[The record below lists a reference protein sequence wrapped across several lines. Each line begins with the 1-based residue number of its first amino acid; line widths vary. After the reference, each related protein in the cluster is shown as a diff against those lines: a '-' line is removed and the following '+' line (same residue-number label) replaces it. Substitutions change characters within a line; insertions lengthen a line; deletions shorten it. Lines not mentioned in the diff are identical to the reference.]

1 MSLGERSDGGRTK
14 AAAKIKPRERN
25 ALIQSLRSGV
35 VPRTGQH
42 LIQVGRSREVEALL
56 ADIDR
61 IADGGTAARFI
72 IGDYGSGKTFF
83 LNLVRAI
90 AAQRKLV
97 TLHADLNPGRRL
109 ASTGGQARGLYTEL
123 VRNAGT
129 QARPNG
135 ALSSVVERFV
145 TQAMD
150 QAKKDDTSP
159 SRVLKARLEELQELV
174 GGYDF
179 AIVIEKYWRGYD
191 TDDDALKANAVRWMR
206 GEYST
211 KTEARADLGVRT
223 IVDDDSFYDQLK
235 LLARFV
241 RLAGYRGLLVCLDE
255 MVNLYKI
262 AQKTSRDNNYEQV
275 LRIVNDVNQ
284 GSAEGLGFVF
294 GGTPDFLTDSRR
306 GLYSYGALAGRLSEN
321 QFATNGL
328 VDYSGPVLRL
338 DQLSPEDF
346 HVLLENLRHVY
357 AAGDSTRYLVPDEAI
372 DAFMAHCRQQI
383 GDAYFRTPRTTIK
396 AFCDLLSLLEQNP
409 DRDWREVL
417 GHTTVAPEENPD
429 LAPLDDDDLV
439 VR

>member
-159 SRVLKARLEELQELV
+159 SRVIKARLEELQELV

>member
-1 MSLGERSDGGRTK
+1 MT
-14 AAAKIKPRERN
+14 AAGTTKIKPRERN

-42 LIQVGRSREVEALL
+42 LIQVGRASEVQALL
-56 ADIDR
+56 GDIDR
-61 IADGGTAARFI
+61 IGEGGTAARFVV
-72 IGDYGSGKTFF
+72 GDYGSGKTFF
-83 LNLVRAI
+83 LNLVRAV

-109 ASTGGQARGLYTEL
+109 ASSGGQARGLYTEL
-123 VRNAGT
+123 MRNAGT
-129 QARPNG
+129 QAKPEG
-135 ALSSVVERFV
+135 ALAGVVERFV
-145 TQAMD
+145 TQAMEE
-150 QAKKDDTSP
+150 AKKTDTSP
-159 SRVLKARLEELQELV
+159 SRVIKARLEDLQELV

-191 TDDDALKANAVRWMR
+191 TDDDALKANAVRWLR

-241 RLAGYRGLLVCLDE
+241 RLAGYKGLLICLDE

-262 AQKTSRDNNYEQV
+262 AHKGSREANYEQI
-275 LRIVNDVNQ
+275 LRIVNDCHQ
-284 GSAEGLGFVF
+284 GSAEGIGFLF

-306 GLYSYGALAGRLSEN
+306 GLHSYGALASRLTEN
-321 QFATNGL
+321 RFATGGL

-338 DQLSPEDF
+338 DQLTPEDF

-357 AAGDSTRYLVPDEAI
+357 ASGDPARYLVPDEAI

-396 AFCDLLSLLEQNP
+396 AFCDLLSLLEQHP

-417 GHTTVAPEENPD
+417 GHTAVQPEENPD
-429 LAPLDDDDLV
+429 LAPLDDDDDLV
-439 VR
+439 SV

>member
-1 MSLGERSDGGRTK
+1 MT
-14 AAAKIKPRERN
+14 APAKIKPRERN
-25 ALIQSLRSGV
+25 ALIQSLRAGV
-35 VPRTGQH
+35 VPRAGQH
-42 LIQVGRSREVEALL
+42 LIQVGRAKEVEALL

-129 QARPNG
+129 QAKPDG

-159 SRVLKARLEELQELV
+159 SRIIRARLEELQEMV

-179 AIVIEKYWRGYD
+179 AIVVEKYWRGYD
-191 TDDDALKANAVRWMR
+191 TDDDALKANAVRWVR

-241 RLAGYRGLLVCLDE
+241 RLAGYKGLLVCLDE

-262 AQKTSRDNNYEQV
+262 AQKTSRDNNYEQI

-284 GSAEGLGFVF
+284 GNAEGLGFIF
-294 GGTPDFLTDSRR
+294 GGTPDFLVDSRR

-321 QFATNGL
+321 RFATNGL

-357 AAGDSTRYLVPDEAI
+357 AAGDPTQYLLPDEGL

-409 DRDWREVL
+409 DRDWRDVL
-417 GHTTVAPEENPD
+417 GHTTVAVDTNPD
-429 LAPLDDDDLV
+429 LEPLDDDLTV
-439 VR
+439 V

>member
-1 MSLGERSDGGRTK
+1 MT
-14 AAAKIKPRERN
+14 AAAGTTKIKARERN

-35 VPRTGQH
+35 VPRTGQR
-42 LIQVGRSREVEALL
+42 LIQVGRANEVNALL
-56 ADIDR
+56 GDIDR

-109 ASTGGQARGLYTEL
+109 ASSGGQARGLYTEL
-123 VRNAGT
+123 MRNAGT
-129 QARPNG
+129 QAKPDG
-135 ALSSVVERFV
+135 ALASVVERFV

-150 QAKKDDTSP
+150 EAKKSDTSP
-159 SRVLKARLEELQELV
+159 SRVIKARLAELQELV

-179 AIVIEKYWRGYD
+179 ALVIEKYWRGWD
-191 TDDDALKANAVRWMR
+191 TDDDALKANAVRWLR

-235 LLARFV
+235 LLALFV
-241 RLAGYRGLLVCLDE
+241 RLAGYKGLLVCLDE

-262 AQKTSRDNNYEQV
+262 ARKDARENNYEQI

-284 GSAEGLGFVF
+284 GNAEGIGFVF
-294 GGTPDFLTDSRR
+294 GGTPDFLTDARR
-306 GLYSYGALAGRLSEN
+306 GLYSYGALASRLTEN

-346 HVLLENLRHVY
+346 HVLLENLRHVF
-357 AAGDSTRYLVPDEAI
+357 ASGEPAKYLVPDEAL

-383 GDAYFRTPRTTIK
+383 GDTYFRTPRTTIK

-417 GHTTVAPEENPD
+417 GHTTVALEANPD
-429 LAPLDDDDLV
+429 LAPLDDDDADLV
-439 VR
+439 SR

>member
-1 MSLGERSDGGRTK
+1 MTAPAR
-14 AAAKIKPRERN
+14 AAKIKPRERS

-42 LIQVGRSREVEALL
+42 LIQVGRANEVHALL
-56 ADIDR
+56 GDIDR

-83 LNLVRAI
+83 LNLVRAV

-109 ASTGGQARGLYTEL
+109 ASSGGQARGLYTEL
-123 VRNAGT
+123 MRNAGT
-129 QARPNG
+129 QAKPDG

-150 QAKKDDTSP
+150 EAKKTDTSP
-159 SRVLKARLEELQELV
+159 SRVIKSRLEDLQELV

-191 TDDDALKANAVRWMR
+191 TDDDTLKANAVRWLR

-241 RLAGYRGLLVCLDE
+241 RLAGYKGLLVCLDE

-262 AQKTSRDNNYEQV
+262 AQKGSREANYEQI
-275 LRIVNDVNQ
+275 LRIVNDCHQ
-284 GSAEGLGFVF
+284 GSAEGIGFLF

-338 DQLSPEDF
+338 DQLTPEDF

-357 AAGDSTRYLVPDEAI
+357 ASGDPAHYLVPDEAL

-417 GHTTVAPEENPD
+417 GHTTVATEENPD

>member
-1 MSLGERSDGGRTK
+1 MSP
-14 AAAKIKPRERN
+14 AAKIKPRERS
-25 ALIQSLRSGV
+25 ALIQSLRAGV
-35 VPRTGQH
+35 VPRSGQH
-42 LIQVGRSREVEALL
+42 LIQVGRANEVQALL
-56 ADIDR
+56 SDIEQVG
-61 IADGGTAARFI
+61 DGGTAVRFV

-109 ASTGGQARGLYTEL
+109 ASSGGQARGLYTEM

-129 QARPNG
+129 QARPDG
-135 ALSSVVERFV
+135 ALASVVERFV

-159 SRVLKARLEELQELV
+159 SRVIKARLEELQELV

-179 AIVIEKYWRGYD
+179 ATVVEKYWRGYD

-211 KTEARADLGVRT
+211 KTEAPADLGVRT

-235 LLARFV
+235 LLSRFV

-262 AQKTSRDNNYEQV
+262 ARKDSREANYEQI
-275 LRIVNDVNQ
+275 LRIVNDCTQ
-284 GSAEGLGFVF
+284 GNAEGLGFVF

-306 GLYSYGALAGRLSEN
+306 GLYSYGALASRLSEN
-321 QFATNGL
+321 RFATNGL

-357 AAGDSTRYLVPDEAI
+357 ASGDPEQYLVPDEAI

-409 DRDWREVL
+409 DRDWHDVL
-417 GHTTVAPEENPD
+417 GHTTVAAEENPD

-439 VR
+439 SF

>member
-1 MSLGERSDGGRTK
+1 MSP
-14 AAAKIKPRERN
+14 AAKIKPRERN
-25 ALIQSLRSGV
+25 ALIQSLRAGV

-42 LIQVGRSREVEALL
+42 LIQVGRAKEVEALL

-90 AAQRKLV
+90 GAQRKLV

-129 QARPNG
+129 QARADG

-159 SRVLKARLEELQELV
+159 SRIIKARLEELQELV

-191 TDDDALKANAVRWMR
+191 TDDDALKANAVRWLR

-241 RLAGYRGLLVCLDE
+241 RLAGYQGLLVCLDE

-262 AQKTSRDNNYEQV
+262 AQKTSRENNYEQI

-284 GSAEGLGFVF
+284 GNAEGLGFLF
-294 GGTPDFLTDSRR
+294 CGTPDFLTNSRR
-306 GLYSYGALAGRLSEN
+306 GLYSYGALASRLSEN
-321 QFATNGL
+321 RFATNGL

-357 AAGDSTRYLVPDEAI
+357 ASGDPAQYLVPDEAL

-409 DRDWREVL
+409 DRDWRDVL
-417 GHTTVAPEENPD
+417 GRTTVVSEENPD

>member
-1 MSLGERSDGGRTK
+1 MTP
-14 AAAKIKPRERN
+14 AAKIKPRERN
-25 ALIQSLRSGV
+25 ALIQSLRAGV

-42 LIQVGRSREVEALL
+42 LIQVGRSKEVEALL

-72 IGDYGSGKTFF
+72 IGEYGSGKTFF

-159 SRVLKARLEELQELV
+159 SRVIKARLEELQEMV

-179 AIVIEKYWRGYD
+179 AILVEKYWRGYD

-241 RLAGYRGLLVCLDE
+241 RLAGYQGLLVCLDE

-262 AQKTSRDNNYEQV
+262 AQKTSRDNNYEQI

-284 GSAEGLGFVF
+284 GNAEGLGFIF
-294 GGTPDFLTDSRR
+294 GGTPDFLVDSRR
-306 GLYSYGALAGRLSEN
+306 GLYSYGALASRLSEN
-321 QFATNGL
+321 RFATNGL

-357 AAGDSTRYLVPDEAI
+357 AAGDPERYLVPDEAL

-417 GHTTVAPEENPD
+417 GHTTVASEENPD

>member
-1 MSLGERSDGGRTK
+1 MT
-14 AAAKIKPRERN
+14 AAGTKIKPRERN

-42 LIQVGRSREVEALL
+42 LIQVGRVNEVHALL
-56 ADIDR
+56 GDIDR
-61 IADGGTAARFI
+61 IAEGGTAARFI

-83 LNLVRAI
+83 LNLVRAV

-109 ASTGGQARGLYTEL
+109 ASSGGQARGLYTEL
-123 VRNAGT
+123 MRNAGT
-129 QARPNG
+129 QAKPEG
-135 ALSSVVERFV
+135 ALAGVVERFV

-150 QAKKDDTSP
+150 EAKRTDTSP
-159 SRVLKARLEELQELV
+159 SRVIKARLEDLQELV

-191 TDDDALKANAVRWMR
+191 TDDDALKANAVRWLR

-241 RLAGYRGLLVCLDE
+241 RLAGYKGLLICLDE

-262 AQKTSRDNNYEQV
+262 ARKDARENNYEQI

-284 GSAEGLGFVF
+284 GHAEGIGFVF

-306 GLYSYGALAGRLSEN
+306 GLYSYGALASRLTEN

-357 AAGDSTRYLVPDEAI
+357 AAGDPTKYLVPDEAL
-372 DAFMAHCRQQI
+372 DVFMAHCRQQI

-409 DRDWREVL
+409 DKDWRAVL
-417 GHTTVAPEENPD
+417 GHTTIAPEENPD

-439 VR
+439 SY

>member
-1 MSLGERSDGGRTK
+1 MTSHGTT
-14 AAAKIKPRERN
+14 KIKARERN

-35 VPRTGQH
+35 VPRSGQH
-42 LIQVGRSREVEALL
+42 LIQVGRAHEVQALL
-56 ADIDR
+56 GDIDR
-61 IADGGTAARFI
+61 IGEGGTAARFI

-83 LNLVRAI
+83 LNLVRAV

-109 ASTGGQARGLYTEL
+109 ASSGGQARGLYTEL
-123 VRNAGT
+123 MRNAGT
-129 QARPNG
+129 QAKPEG
-135 ALSSVVERFV
+135 ALAGVVERFV
-145 TQAMD
+145 TQAMEE
-150 QAKKDDTSP
+150 AKRTDTSP
-159 SRVLKARLEELQELV
+159 SRVIKTRLEDLQELV

-179 AIVIEKYWRGYD
+179 ANVIEKYWRGYD
-191 TDDDALKANAVRWMR
+191 TDDDALKANAVRWLR

-241 RLAGYRGLLVCLDE
+241 RLAGYKGLLICLDE

-262 AQKTSRDNNYEQV
+262 AHKNSREANYEQI
-275 LRIVNDVNQ
+275 LRIVNDCHQ
-284 GSAEGLGFVF
+284 GHAEGIGFLF
-294 GGTPDFLTDSRR
+294 GGTPDFLVDSRR
-306 GLYSYGALAGRLSEN
+306 GLHSYGALASRLTEN
-321 QFATNGL
+321 RFATNGL

-338 DQLSPEDF
+338 DQLTPEDF

-357 AAGDSTRYLVPDEAI
+357 ASGDPARYLVPDEAI

-396 AFCDLLSLLEQNP
+396 AFCDLLSLLEQHP

-417 GHTTVAPEENPD
+417 GHTAVQPEENPD
-429 LAPLDDDDLV
+429 LAPLDDDDDLV
-439 VR
+439 TV

>member
-1 MSLGERSDGGRTK
+1 MT
-14 AAAKIKPRERN
+14 AAGTTKIKPRERN

-42 LIQVGRSREVEALL
+42 LIQVGRANEVHALL
-56 ADIDR
+56 GDIDR
-61 IADGGTAARFI
+61 IAEGGTAARFI

-83 LNLVRAI
+83 LNLIRAV

-109 ASTGGQARGLYTEL
+109 ASSGGQARGLYTEL
-123 VRNAGT
+123 MRNAGT
-129 QARPNG
+129 QAKPEG
-135 ALSSVVERFV
+135 ALAGVVERFV

-150 QAKKDDTSP
+150 EAKKNDTSP
-159 SRVLKARLEELQELV
+159 SRVIKTRLEDLQELV

-191 TDDDALKANAVRWMR
+191 TDDDALKANAVRWLR

-241 RLAGYRGLLVCLDE
+241 RLAGYKGLLICLDE

-262 AQKTSRDNNYEQV
+262 AHKGSREANYEQI
-275 LRIVNDVNQ
+275 LRIVNDCHQ
-284 GSAEGLGFVF
+284 GSAEGIGFLF

-306 GLYSYGALAGRLSEN
+306 GLHSYGALASRLTEN
-321 QFATNGL
+321 RFATGGL

-338 DQLSPEDF
+338 DQLTPEDF

-357 AAGDSTRYLVPDEAI
+357 ASGDSARYLVPDEAL

-396 AFCDLLSLLEQNP
+396 AFCDLLSLLEQHP

-417 GHTTVAPEENPD
+417 GHTAVQPEENPD
-429 LAPLDDDDLV
+429 LAPLDDDDDLV
-439 VR
+439 SV

>member
-1 MSLGERSDGGRTK
+1 MTT
-14 AAAKIKPRERN
+14 AAKIKPRERN
-25 ALIQSLRSGV
+25 ALIQSLRAGV

-42 LIQVGRSREVEALL
+42 LIQVGRANEVQALL
-56 ADIDR
+56 TDIDR
-61 IADGGTAARFI
+61 VGDGGTAVRFV

-109 ASTGGQARGLYTEL
+109 ASSGGQARGLYTEL

-129 QARPNG
+129 QARSDG
-135 ALSSVVERFV
+135 ALASVVERFV

-159 SRVLKARLEELQELV
+159 SRVIKAQLEELQELV

-179 AIVIEKYWRGYD
+179 ATVVEKYWRGYD

-235 LLARFV
+235 LLSRFV

-262 AQKTSRDNNYEQV
+262 AQKGSREANYEQI
-275 LRIVNDVNQ
+275 LRIVNDCTQ
-284 GSAEGLGFVF
+284 GNAEGLGFVF

-321 QFATNGL
+321 RFATNGL

-357 AAGDSTRYLVPDEAI
+357 ASGDPGQYLLPDEAL
-372 DAFMAHCRQQI
+372 DVFMAHCRQQI

-417 GHTTVAPEENPD
+417 GHTSVAVEENPD

-439 VR
+439 SF

>member
-1 MSLGERSDGGRTK
+1 MTP
-14 AAAKIKPRERN
+14 AAKIKPRERN
-25 ALIQSLRSGV
+25 ALIQSLRAGV

-42 LIQVGRSREVEALL
+42 LIQVGRSKEVEALL

-129 QARPNG
+129 QARPDG

-145 TQAMD
+145 TQAME

-159 SRVLKARLEELQELV
+159 SRVIKARLEELQEMV

-179 AIVIEKYWRGYD
+179 AIVVEKYWRGYD

-241 RLAGYRGLLVCLDE
+241 RLAGYQGLLVCLDE

-262 AQKTSRDNNYEQV
+262 AQKTSRENNYEQI
-275 LRIVNDVNQ
+275 LRIVNDCQ
-284 GSAEGLGFVF
+284 PGQ
-294 GGTPDFLTDSRR
+294 RR
-306 GLYSYGALAGRLSEN
+306 GPRLH
-321 QFATNGL
+321 
-328 VDYSGPVLRL
+328 LR
-338 DQLSPEDF
+338 
-346 HVLLENLRHVY
+346 RH
-357 AAGDSTRYLVPDEAI
+357 A
-372 DAFMAHCRQQI
+372 
-383 GDAYFRTPRTTIK
+383 
-396 AFCDLLSLLEQNP
+396 
-409 DRDWREVL
+409 
-417 GHTTVAPEENPD
+417 
-429 LAPLDDDDLV
+429 
-439 VR
+439 

>member
-1 MSLGERSDGGRTK
+1 MTGPGERSNARTS
-14 AAAKIKPRERN
+14 AAKIKPRERN
-25 ALIQSLRSGV
+25 ALIQSLRAGV
-35 VPRTGQH
+35 VPRIGQH
-42 LIQVGRSREVEALL
+42 LIQVGRAKEVEALL

-61 IADGGTAARFI
+61 IADGGTAARFV

-123 VRNAGT
+123 MHNAGT
-129 QARPNG
+129 QARPDG
-135 ALSSVVERFV
+135 ALAAVVERFV

-159 SRVLKARLEELQELV
+159 SRVIKARLEELQELV

-179 AIVIEKYWRGYD
+179 ALVIEKYWRGYD

-211 KTEARADLGVRT
+211 KTEARSDLGVRT

-241 RLAGYRGLLVCLDE
+241 RLAGYRGLFICLDE

-262 AQKTSRDNNYEQV
+262 AQKTSRENNYEQI

-284 GSAEGLGFVF
+284 GSSEGIGFVF

-306 GLYSYGALAGRLSEN
+306 GLYSYGALASRLAEN
-321 QFATNGL
+321 RFAVNGL

-338 DQLSPEDF
+338 DQLGPEDF
-346 HVLLENLRHVY
+346 HVLLENLRRVY
-357 AAGDSTRYLVPDEAI
+357 AAGDPERYLVPDEAI

-409 DRDWREVL
+409 DRNWRDVL
-417 GHTTVAPEENPD
+417 GNTTVAVESDPD
-429 LAPLDDDDLV
+429 LEPLDDDLTV
-439 VR
+439 V

>member
-1 MSLGERSDGGRTK
+1 MT
-14 AAAKIKPRERN
+14 AAGTTKIKPRERN

-42 LIQVGRSREVEALL
+42 LIQVGRVNEVHALL
-56 ADIDR
+56 GDIDR
-61 IADGGTAARFI
+61 IAEGGTAARFI

-83 LNLVRAI
+83 LNLVRAV

-109 ASTGGQARGLYTEL
+109 ASSGGQARGLYTEL
-123 VRNAGT
+123 MRNAGT
-129 QARPNG
+129 QAKPEG
-135 ALSSVVERFV
+135 ALAGVVERFV
-145 TQAMD
+145 SQAMD
-150 QAKKDDTSP
+150 EAKKTDTSP
-159 SRVLKARLEELQELV
+159 SRVIKARLEDLQELV

-191 TDDDALKANAVRWMR
+191 TDDDALKANAVRWLR

-241 RLAGYRGLLVCLDE
+241 RLAGYKGLLICLDE

-262 AQKTSRDNNYEQV
+262 AHKGSREANYEQI
-275 LRIVNDVNQ
+275 LRIVNDCHQ
-284 GSAEGLGFVF
+284 GSAEGVGFLF

-306 GLYSYGALAGRLSEN
+306 GLHSYGALASRLTEN
-321 QFATNGL
+321 RFATNGL

-338 DQLSPEDF
+338 DQLTAEDF

-357 AAGDSTRYLVPDEAI
+357 ASGDTSRYLVPDEAI

-396 AFCDLLSLLEQNP
+396 AFCDLLSLLEQHP
-409 DRDWREVL
+409 DSDWREVL
-417 GHTTVAPEENPD
+417 GHTAVQPEENPD
-429 LAPLDDDDLV
+429 LAPLDDDDDLV
-439 VR
+439 SV

>member
-1 MSLGERSDGGRTK
+1 MT
-14 AAAKIKPRERN
+14 AAGSTKIKARERN
-25 ALIQSLRSGV
+25 ALLQSLRSGV

-42 LIQVGRSREVEALL
+42 LIQVGRAHEVQALL
-56 ADIDR
+56 GDIDR
-61 IADGGTAARFI
+61 ITEGGTAARFI

-83 LNLVRAI
+83 LNLVRAV

-109 ASTGGQARGLYTEL
+109 ASSGGQARGLYTEL
-123 VRNAGT
+123 MRNTGT
-129 QARPNG
+129 QAKPEG
-135 ALSSVVERFV
+135 ALAGVVERFV

-150 QAKKDDTSP
+150 EAKKTDTSP
-159 SRVLKARLEELQELV
+159 SRVIKTRLEDLQELV

-179 AIVIEKYWRGYD
+179 ANVIEKYWRGYD
-191 TDDDALKANAVRWMR
+191 TDDDALKANAVRWLR

-241 RLAGYRGLLVCLDE
+241 RLAGYKGLLICLDE

-262 AQKTSRDNNYEQV
+262 AHKSSREANYEQI
-275 LRIVNDVNQ
+275 LRIVNDCHQ
-284 GSAEGLGFVF
+284 GSAEGIGFLF

-306 GLYSYGALAGRLSEN
+306 GLHSYGALASRLTEN
-321 QFATNGL
+321 RFATNGL

-338 DQLSPEDF
+338 DQLTPEDF

-357 AAGDSTRYLVPDEAI
+357 ASGDPAHYLVPDEAL

-396 AFCDLLSLLEQNP
+396 AFCDLLSLLEQHP
-409 DRDWREVL
+409 DHDWREVL
-417 GHTTVAPEENPD
+417 GHTAIQPEDNPD

-439 VR
+439 AL

>member
-1 MSLGERSDGGRTK
+1 MT
-14 AAAKIKPRERN
+14 APAKIKPRERN
-25 ALIQSLRSGV
+25 ALIQSLRAGV
-35 VPRTGQH
+35 VPRAGQH
-42 LIQVGRSREVEALL
+42 LIQVGRANEVQALL
-56 ADIDR
+56 TDIDR

-129 QARPNG
+129 QAKPDG

-159 SRVLKARLEELQELV
+159 SRIIRARLEELQEMV

-179 AIVIEKYWRGYD
+179 AIVVEKYWRGYD
-191 TDDDALKANAVRWMR
+191 TDDDALKANAVRWVR

-241 RLAGYRGLLVCLDE
+241 RLAGYKGLLVCLDE

-262 AQKTSRDNNYEQV
+262 AQKTSRDNNYEQI

-284 GSAEGLGFVF
+284 GNAEGLGFIF
-294 GGTPDFLTDSRR
+294 GGTPDFLVDSRR

-321 QFATNGL
+321 RFATNGL

-357 AAGDSTRYLVPDEAI
+357 AAGDPTQYLLPDEGL

-409 DRDWREVL
+409 DRDWRDVL
-417 GHTTVAPEENPD
+417 GHTTVAVDTNPD
-429 LAPLDDDDLV
+429 LEPLDDDLTV
-439 VR
+439 V

>member
-1 MSLGERSDGGRTK
+1 MT

-25 ALIQSLRSGV
+25 ALIQSLKAGV

-42 LIQVGRSREVEALL
+42 LIQVGRSKEVEALL
-56 ADIDR
+56 ADIDS
-61 IADGGTAARFI
+61 IADGGAEARFI

-109 ASTGGQARGLYTEL
+109 ASAGGQARGLYTEL

-129 QARPNG
+129 QARPDG
-135 ALSSVVERFV
+135 ALASVVERFV

-159 SRVLKARLEELQELV
+159 SRVIKARLEELQELV

-191 TDDDALKANAVRWMR
+191 TDDDALKANAVRWLR

-241 RLAGYRGLLVCLDE
+241 RLAGYKGLLICLDE

-262 AQKTSRDNNYEQV
+262 ARKDSREANYEQI
-275 LRIVNDVNQ
+275 LRIYNDCYQ
-284 GSAEGLGFVF
+284 GSAEGIGFVF

-306 GLYSYGALAGRLSEN
+306 GLYSYGAMARRLAEN
-321 QFATNGL
+321 KFATNGL

-338 DQLSPEDF
+338 EQLSPEDF

-357 AAGDSTRYLVPDEAI
+357 AAGDPAKYLVPDEAL
-372 DAFMAHCRQQI
+372 DAFMAHCHKQI
-383 GDAYFRTPRTTIK
+383 GDLYFRTPGTTIK
-396 AFCDLLSLLEQNP
+396 TFLDLLSLLEQNP
-409 DRDWREVL
+409 DREWREVL
-417 GHTTVAPEENPD
+417 GHTTVASEENPD

>member
-1 MSLGERSDGGRTK
+1 MTP
-14 AAAKIKPRERN
+14 AAKIKPRERN
-25 ALIQSLRSGV
+25 ALIQSLRAGV

-42 LIQVGRSREVEALL
+42 LIQVGRSKEVEALL

-72 IGDYGSGKTFF
+72 IGEYGSGKTFF

-159 SRVLKARLEELQELV
+159 SRVIKARLEELQEMV

-179 AIVIEKYWRGYD
+179 AILVEKYWRGYD

-241 RLAGYRGLLVCLDE
+241 RLAGYQGLLVCLDE

-262 AQKTSRDNNYEQV
+262 AQKTSRDNNYEQI

-284 GSAEGLGFVF
+284 GNAEGLGFIF
-294 GGTPDFLTDSRR
+294 GGTPDFLVDSRR
-306 GLYSYGALAGRLSEN
+306 GLYSYGALASRLSEN
-321 QFATNGL
+321 RFATNGL

-357 AAGDSTRYLVPDEAI
+357 AAGDPARYLVPDEAL
-372 DAFMAHCRQQI
+372 DAFMAHCRLQI

-417 GHTTVAPEENPD
+417 GHTTVASEENPD